1 MPADSARHPPPPTC
15 PQAHGHRDALRIHV
29 ASAQPAK
36 IVRSPAPQTASARHR
51 ASVVTSSGDGN
62 DGDACGEPRS
72 CLATALDDQGGSGQ
86 FAGAFEHE
94 SGQLSLPVRVCFGGR
109 LVQERLEIETFTDSV
124 YTPPAPPVPRLTD
137 AGLFCWTV
145 LLMPS
150 WP

>member
-1 MPADSARHPPPPTC
+1 MPPTC
-15 PQAHGHRDALRIHV
+15 PEAHGHRAVLLGRAVDPQL
-29 ASAQPAK
+29 
-36 IVRSPAPQTASARHR
+36 SPAVGPPAPEAAAARHC
-51 ASVVTSSGDGN
+51 AGVEKPGGDGN